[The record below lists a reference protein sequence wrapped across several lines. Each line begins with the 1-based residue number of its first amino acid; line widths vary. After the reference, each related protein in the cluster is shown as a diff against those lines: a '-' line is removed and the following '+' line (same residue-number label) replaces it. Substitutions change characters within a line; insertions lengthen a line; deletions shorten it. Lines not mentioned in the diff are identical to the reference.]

1 MDADLNS
8 DNTLIVMVGLPRSGK
23 STWAKARNLP
33 IVSPDAI
40 RLALH
45 GMRFLAIAEPMVW
58 VLARIFVRALFLAG
72 CSRVIVD
79 GCHIKRDYRD
89 EWKPD
94 NVLTSWRVVF
104 KHIYTGK
111 EVCLDRAK
119 AEKDDEIIP
128 IIERDADRFE
138 PLQNDEEQL
147 VGV

>member
-1 MDADLNS
+1 MTEET

-72 CSRVIVD
+72 NSRVIVD

-89 EWKPD
+89 EWQSD

-104 KHIYTGK
+104 KHVQTSQL
-111 EVCLDRAK
+111 VCLNRAR
-119 AEKDDEIIP
+119 ALNDSEIIP
-128 IIERDADRFE
+128 IIERDHARFE
-138 PLQNDEEQL
+138 PLGNDEEQL
-147 VGV
+147 GAGV